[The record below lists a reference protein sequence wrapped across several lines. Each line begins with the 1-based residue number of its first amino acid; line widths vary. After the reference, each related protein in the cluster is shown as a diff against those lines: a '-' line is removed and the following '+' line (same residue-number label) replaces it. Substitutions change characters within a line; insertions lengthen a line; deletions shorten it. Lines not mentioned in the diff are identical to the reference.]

1 VAGEGLI
8 GGNGAGPFDVVLF
21 DLGGVLVDPGG
32 VGEMRTLSGI
42 DSDEELWQRW
52 LSCPWVQ
59 RFEAG
64 RCSGEEFAAGVVR
77 DWGLTLTS
85 TEFLAAFTGWQT
97 VPYPGA
103 DRLVAEVRSVVRVG
117 YLSNSNAA
125 QWSAHLAG
133 SPLVGGFDFGFTSFE
148 LGMVKPDRA
157 IFEEVATRLPISEH
171 AAGRVLFLDDNLV
184 NVEGAR
190 AFGFV
195 AQHVRGVDGAR
206 RVLEAE
212 GVLAG

>member
-1 VAGEGLI
+1 VVGERLI
-8 GGNGAGPFDVVLF
+8 EGIGERRYDVVLF

-32 VGEMRTLSGI
+32 VGEMRVLSGI
-42 DSDEELWQRW
+42 DSDDELWRRW
-52 LSCPWVQ
+52 LDCPWVQ

-77 DWGLTLTS
+77 DWGLGLS
-85 TEFLAAFTGWQT
+85 SSDFLAAFTGWRT
-97 VPYPGA
+97 IPYPGA
-103 DRLVAEVRSVVRVG
+103 DRLVAEVRSVTRVG

-125 QWSAHLAG
+125 QWCAHLAG

-148 LGMVKPDRA
+148 LGLVKPDRA
-157 IFEEVATRLPISEH
+157 IFEAVATRLPV
-171 AAGRVLFLDDNLV
+171 AADDLRRVLFLDDNLV

-190 AFGFV
+190 ACGFV
-195 AQHVRGVDGAR
+195 AQHVRGVDEAR
-206 RVLEAE
+206 RVLETE

>member
-1 VAGEGLI
+1 M
-8 GGNGAGPFDVVLF
+8 LF

-32 VGEMRTLSGI
+32 IEEMRELSGI
-42 DSDEELWQRW
+42 DSDEELWRRW

-64 RCSGEEFAAGVVR
+64 RCSGEEFAAGVVG
-77 DWGLTLTS
+77 DWGLTLS
-85 TEFLAAFTGWQT
+85 ADEFLTAFTGWRT
-97 VPYPGA
+97 MPYPGA
-103 DRLVAEVRSVVRVG
+103 DRLVADVRSVAPVG
-117 YLSNSNAA
+117 YLSNSNVA

-133 SPLVGGFDFGFTSFE
+133 SPLVSGFDFGFTSFE
-148 LGMVKPDRA
+148 LGLVKPDRA
-157 IFEEVATRLPISEH
+157 IFEAVATRLPVSAD

-190 AFGFV
+190 ACGFV
-195 AQHVRGVDGAR
+195 AQHVRGVDQAR
-206 RVLEAE
+206 RALEAE

>member
-1 VAGEGLI
+1 VEAPVTAEQR
-8 GGNGAGPFDVVLF
+8 FDVVLF

-32 VGEMRTLSGI
+32 VEEMRQLSGI
-42 DSDEELWQRW
+42 DSDEELWRRW

-64 RCSGEEFAAGVVR
+64 RCSGEEFAAGVVG
-77 DWGLTLTS
+77 DWGLDIS
-85 TEFLAAFTGWQT
+85 SAEFLAAFTGWRT
-97 VPYPGA
+97 IPYPGA
-103 DRLVAEVRSVVRVG
+103 DRLVAEARQVVSVG
-117 YLSNSNAA
+117 YLSNSNPA

-133 SPLVGGFDFGFTSFE
+133 SPLVGGFDFGFVSFE
-148 LGMVKPDRA
+148 LGLVKPDRA
-157 IFEEVATRLPISEH
+157 IFEAVATRLPVSAD

-190 AFGFV
+190 ACGFV
-195 AQHVRGVDGAR
+195 AQHVRGVDEAR
-206 RVLEAE
+206 RALEAE